1 MQPALG
7 PATRLVGLYGRSLA
21 TTLRRPDS
29 ETTPAGVLE
38 KLVETRS
45 LLQVLPASPIRIS
58 TGLHFPDF

>member
-21 TTLRRPDS
+21 TTLPRPDS

-38 KLVETRS
+38 KLVETFSTSGVARF
-45 LLQVLPASPIRIS
+45 PYPYFYGAS
-58 TGLHFPDF
+58 FP